1 MREGQKRDFARQLRR
16 DMTDAERQLWR
27 HLRQRQLDGHR
38 FRRQHPIGP
47 FVADFVCLEQRLV
60 IEVDGGQHADSAS
73 DSRRSQFL
81 TQERY
86 CVMRFWNHDVL
97 GNIEGVVAS
106 ILQSLASAG
115 PHPNLPPQAGEGA

>member
-16 DMTDAERQLWR
+16 DMTDAERHLWR

-38 FRRQHPIGP
+38 FRRQQPIGP
-47 FVADFVCLEQRLV
+47 YVVDFVCLEWHLV

-81 TQERY
+81 AQKDFL
-86 CVMRFWNHDVL
+86 VLRFWNNDVL
-97 GNIEGVVAS
+97 GNIEGVVDA
-106 ILQSLASAG
+106 IRQSLASAS

>member
-73 DSRRSQFL
+73 DGRRSQFL
-81 TQERY
+81 MQQGC
-86 CVMRFWNHDVL
+86 CVLRFWNHDVL